1 MKLGL
6 TGTTLRR
13 SETLVVERLDRLD
26 RLGDR
31 APASAVVVRGRGEAG
46 RLPSESDASSMVIST
61 PAPRPIPAP
70 RKERNALETKRRIL
84 EAAQSEFAAKG
95 FDGARL
101 GTIARAASV
110 QQALIHHYF
119 GDKEGLHGE
128 VVRGGLAAMAEGVWE
143 LLSRMDAPSKTKLK
157 AKPVKAKGKS
167 AKPSKASGKSV
178 RVAAQAAKQTSLAEL
193 TTLAEAFVEL
203 LLKFFATNGS
213 FLAILRHE
221 ARRDGD
227 GAAKIVHGSVGP
239 IFDGIVARLDA
250 MRARG
255 DVKKDLDTKHLVIS
269 CVAMVAF
276 PFQEE
281 PFVKAIWPADWHG
294 QTFLEERKKHIV
306 AMILARVAP

>member
-6 TGTTLRR
+6 TSSTLRR
-13 SETLVVERLDRLD
+13 EHAHAED
-26 RLGDR
+26 
-31 APASAVVVRGRGEAG
+31 APKSTVRRGRKVRS
-46 RLPSESDASSMVIST
+46 RLPSERSMALT
-61 PAPRPIPAP
+61 PLPHVNRTHTPEPPAP

-84 EAAQSEFAAKG
+84 EAAESEFAAKG

-101 GTIARAASV
+101 GTIARAAAV

-128 VVRGGLAAMAEGVWE
+128 VVRSGLAAMTEGVWE
-143 LLSRMDAPSKTKLK
+143 LLSRMDAPPKPAK
-157 AKPVKAKGKS
+157 AKATKA
-167 AKPSKASGKSV
+167 
-178 RVAAQAAKQTSLAEL
+178 VANGAAKATAKNTSVNEL
-193 TTLAEAFVEL
+193 RTLAEAFVEL

-239 IFDGIVARLDA
+239 IFDGVVARIDA

-255 DVKKDLDTKHLVIS
+255 DVKKDVDARHLVLS

-294 QTFLEERKKHIV
+294 EAFLEERKKHIV

>member
-1 MKLGL
+1 MSLSP
-6 TGTTLRR
+6 T
-13 SETLVVERLDRLD
+13 
-26 RLGDR
+26 
-31 APASAVVVRGRGEAG
+31 
-46 RLPSESDASSMVIST
+46 SESDAT
-61 PAPRPIPAP
+61 PRKEP

-84 EAAQSEFAAKG
+84 EAAEREFAAKG

-119 GDKEGLHGE
+119 GDKEGLHGA
-128 VVRGGLAAMAEGVWE
+128 VVRSGLAAMTEGVWE
-143 LLSRMDAPSKTKLK
+143 LLSRMDAPPKKSAVRAKATAK
-157 AKPVKAKGKS
+157 AKTTSKAKAS
-167 AKPSKASGKSV
+167 AAKAN
-178 RVAAQAAKQTSLAEL
+178 AKQTSVDEL
-193 TTLAEAFVEL
+193 RTLAEAFVEL

-221 ARRDGD
+221 ARRDGA

-250 MRARG
+250 MRERG
-255 DVKKDLDTKHLVIS
+255 DVKKDVDARHLVLS

-294 QTFLEERKKHIV
+294 EAFLEERKKHIV

>member
-1 MKLGL
+1 MSLSPSIPP
-6 TGTTLRR
+6 R
-13 SETLVVERLDRLD
+13 SPL
-26 RLGDR
+26 
-31 APASAVVVRGRGEAG
+31 
-46 RLPSESDASSMVIST
+46 
-61 PAPRPIPAP
+61 
-70 RKERNALETKRRIL
+70 RNALDSKRRIL

-101 GTIARAASV
+101 GTIARAAEV

-128 VVRGGLAAMAEGVWE
+128 VVRSGLAAMTEGVWE
-143 LLSRMDAPSKTKLK
+143 LLSRMDAPPAASSTRTKAKAKTKGK
-157 AKPVKAKGKS
+157 TKPR
-167 AKPSKASGKSV
+167 PT
-178 RVAAQAAKQTSLAEL
+178 AKQTAVNEL
-193 TTLAEAFVEL
+193 RTLAEAFVEL

-255 DVKKDLDTKHLVIS
+255 AVKKDVDARHLVLS

-294 QTFLEERKKHIV
+294 EAFLEERKKHIV

>member
-6 TGTTLRR
+6 TSSTRR
-13 SETLVVERLDRLD
+13 SEHVLAHAEAAMADVE
-26 RLGDR
+26 
-31 APASAVVVRGRGEAG
+31 APPETVRRGRQAVT
-46 RLPSESDASSMVIST
+46 RLRSGTVDMALS
-61 PAPRPIPAP
+61 PALPFRSRSPDRAP
-70 RKERNALETKRRIL
+70 RKERSAVDSKRRIL

-101 GTIARAASV
+101 GTIARAAEV

-128 VVRGGLAAMAEGVWE
+128 VVRSGLAAMTEGVWE
-143 LLSRMDAPSKTKLK
+143 LLSRMDEPAGASTTRTKAKAKAKAKTTKAK
-157 AKPVKAKGKS
+157 AKPKAT
-167 AKPSKASGKSV
+167 SV
-178 RVAAQAAKQTSLAEL
+178 NDLR
-193 TTLAEAFVEL
+193 TLAEAFVEL

-255 DVKKDLDTKHLVIS
+255 DVKKDVDARHLVLS

-294 QTFLEERKKHIV
+294 EAFLEERKKHIV

>member
-1 MKLGL
+1 MALSPTPPSRPQTSAGP
-6 TGTTLRR
+6 
-13 SETLVVERLDRLD
+13 SP
-26 RLGDR
+26 R
-31 APASAVVVRGRGEAG
+31 ATS
-46 RLPSESDASSMVIST
+46 
-61 PAPRPIPAP
+61 PRATSP
-70 RKERNALETKRRIL
+70 RKERSSLDSKRRIL

-101 GTIARAASV
+101 GTIARAAEV

-128 VVRGGLAAMAEGVWE
+128 VVRSGLAAMTEGVWE
-143 LLSRMDAPSKTKLK
+143 LLSRMDAPPGASTTRAKTKATASKPSPAAK
-157 AKPVKAKGKS
+157 AKAK
-167 AKPSKASGKSV
+167 
-178 RVAAQAAKQTSLAEL
+178 AKQTSLNEL
-193 TTLAEAFVEL
+193 RTLAEAFVEL

-227 GAAKIVHGSVGP
+227 GATKIVQANVGP

-255 DVKKDLDTKHLVIS
+255 DVKKDVDARHLVLS

-294 QTFLEERKKHIV
+294 EAFLEERKKHIV

>member
-1 MKLGL
+1 MAL
-6 TGTTLRR
+6 
-13 SETLVVERLDRLD
+13 S
-26 RLGDR
+26 
-31 APASAVVVRGRGEAG
+31 
-46 RLPSESDASSMVIST
+46 PSIPPNS
-61 PAPRPIPAP
+61 PAPPA
-70 RKERNALETKRRIL
+70 RKERNALDSKRRIL
-84 EAAQSEFAAKG
+84 EAAESEFAAKG

-101 GTIARAASV
+101 GTIARAAEV

-128 VVRGGLAAMAEGVWE
+128 VVRSGLAAMTEGVWE
-143 LLSRMDAPSKTKLK
+143 LLSRMDAP
-157 AKPVKAKGKS
+157 AAAS
-167 AKPSKASGKSV
+167 ATRTKAS
-178 RVAAQAAKQTSLAEL
+178 AAKSKVKHRHTAQQTSVSEL
-193 TTLAEAFVEL
+193 RTLAEAFVEL

-255 DVKKDLDTKHLVIS
+255 DVKKDVDARHLVLS

-294 QTFLEERKKHIV
+294 EAFLEERKKHIV

>member
-1 MKLGL
+1 MALSPSLPPRSPAASKLA
-6 TGTTLRR
+6 
-13 SETLVVERLDRLD
+13 DR
-26 RLGDR
+26 
-31 APASAVVVRGRGEAG
+31 
-46 RLPSESDASSMVIST
+46 
-61 PAPRPIPAP
+61 AP
-70 RKERNALETKRRIL
+70 RKERSAVDSKRRIL
-84 EAAQSEFAAKG
+84 EAAESEFAAKG

-101 GTIARAASV
+101 GTIARAAEV

-128 VVRGGLAAMAEGVWE
+128 VVRSGLAAMTEGVWE
-143 LLSRMDAPSKTKLK
+143 ILSRMDAPAGASTTRTKAKTTKAGATK
-157 AKPVKAKGKS
+157 AKPAKAT
-167 AKPSKASGKSV
+167 SV
-178 RVAAQAAKQTSLAEL
+178 NDLR
-193 TTLAEAFVEL
+193 TLAEAFVEL

-255 DVKKDLDTKHLVIS
+255 DVKKDVDARHLVLS

-294 QTFLEERKKHIV
+294 EAFLEERKRHIV

>member
-1 MKLGL
+1 MALSPL
-6 TGTTLRR
+6 SHANSASL
-13 SETLVVERLDRLD
+13 
-26 RLGDR
+26 
-31 APASAVVVRGRGEAG
+31 PAQV
-46 RLPSESDASSMVIST
+46 
-61 PAPRPIPAP
+61 PAP

-84 EAAQSEFAAKG
+84 EAAEGEFAAKG

-101 GTIARAASV
+101 GTIARGADV

-128 VVRGGLAAMAEGVWE
+128 VVRSGLAAMTEGVWE
-143 LLSRMDAPSKTKLK
+143 LLSRMDAPPKAPTARKAPKTAKTAKTARGK
-157 AKPVKAKGKS
+157 AAVANTT
-167 AKPSKASGKSV
+167 SV
-178 RVAAQAAKQTSLAEL
+178 SEL
-193 TTLAEAFVEL
+193 RTLAEAFVEL

-239 IFDGIVARLDA
+239 IFDGVVARLDA

-255 DVKKDLDTKHLVIS
+255 DVKKDVDARHLVLS

-294 QTFLEERKKHIV
+294 EAFLEERKKHIV

>member
-1 MKLGL
+1 MALSPN
-6 TGTTLRR
+6 TLAD
-13 SETLVVERLDRLD
+13 TH
-26 RLGDR
+26 
-31 APASAVVVRGRGEAG
+31 ANAA
-46 RLPSESDASSMVIST
+46 T
-61 PAPRPIPAP
+61 PTP

-84 EAAQSEFAAKG
+84 EAAEAEFAAKG

-128 VVRGGLAAMAEGVWE
+128 VVRSGLAAMTEGVWE
-143 LLSRMDAPSKTKLK
+143 LLSRMDAPPKKTK
-157 AKPVKAKGKS
+157 AK
-167 AKPSKASGKSV
+167 SKAAKTSTKSTK
-178 RVAAQAAKQTSLAEL
+178 AAALR
-193 TTLAEAFVEL
+193 TLAEDFVEL

-221 ARRDGD
+221 ARRDGA

-255 DVKKDLDTKHLVIS
+255 DVKKDVDARHLVLS

-294 QTFLEERKKHIV
+294 EAFLEERKKHIV
-306 AMILARVAP
+306 AMVLARVVP

>member
-1 MKLGL
+1 MALSPL
-6 TGTTLRR
+6 PHASRTL
-13 SETLVVERLDRLD
+13 
-26 RLGDR
+26 
-31 APASAVVVRGRGEAG
+31 APEPPGAR
-46 RLPSESDASSMVIST
+46 
-61 PAPRPIPAP
+61 P

-84 EAAQSEFAAKG
+84 EAAQGEFAAKG

-101 GTIARAASV
+101 GTIARAANV

-128 VVRGGLAAMAEGVWE
+128 VVRSGLAAMTEGVWE
-143 LLSRMDAPSKTKLK
+143 LLSRMDAAPAPAKTTK
-157 AKPVKAKGKS
+157 ATAKAKGTGAKAAMKAASKKS
-167 AKPSKASGKSV
+167 AV
-178 RVAAQAAKQTSLAEL
+178 NEL
-193 TTLAEAFVEL
+193 RTLAEAFVEL

-221 ARRDGD
+221 SRRDGD
-227 GAAKIVHGSVGP
+227 GAAKIVHGAVGP

-255 DVKKDLDTKHLVIS
+255 TVKKDVDARHLVLS

-294 QTFLEERKKHIV
+294 EAFLEERKKHIV

>member
-1 MKLGL
+1 MAISPS
-6 TGTTLRR
+6 TTD
-13 SETLVVERLDRLD
+13 DRTTP
-26 RLGDR
+26 
-31 APASAVVVRGRGEAG
+31 PAGQGRPG
-46 RLPSESDASSMVIST
+46 
-61 PAPRPIPAP
+61 P

-84 EAAQSEFAAKG
+84 EAAEGEFAAKG

-128 VVRGGLAAMAEGVWE
+128 VVRAGLAIMAEGAWE
-143 LLSRMDAPSKTKLK
+143 LFSRMDAPAKTKATDTK
-157 AKPVKAKGKS
+157 AESRTKSKGTTKKS
-167 AKPSKASGKSV
+167 AGKV
-178 RVAAQAAKQTSLAEL
+178 RSNSTTVDEL
-193 TTLAEAFVEL
+193 RTLAEAFVEL
-203 LLKFFATNGS
+203 LLRFFATNGS

-221 ARRDGD
+221 ARRDGA
-227 GAAKIVHGSVGP
+227 GAAKIVHDSVGP

-255 DVKKDLDTKHLVIS
+255 DVKKDVDARHLVIS

-281 PFVKAIWPADWHG
+281 PFVAAIWPADWHG
-294 QTFLEERKKHIV
+294 KAFLEERKKHIV

>member
-1 MKLGL
+1 MALSPSIPP
-6 TGTTLRR
+6 R
-13 SETLVVERLDRLD
+13 S
-26 RLGDR
+26 
-31 APASAVVVRGRGEAG
+31 
-46 RLPSESDASSMVIST
+46 
-61 PAPRPIPAP
+61 PAPPP
-70 RKERNALETKRRIL
+70 RKERNALDSKRRIL
-84 EAAQSEFAAKG
+84 EAAESEFAAKG

-101 GTIARAASV
+101 GTIARAAEV

-128 VVRGGLAAMAEGVWE
+128 VVRSGLAAMTEGVWE
-143 LLSRMDAPSKTKLK
+143 LLSRMDAPEAASTTRAAKSKQK
-157 AKPVKAKGKS
+157 ARPT
-167 AKPSKASGKSV
+167 
-178 RVAAQAAKQTSLAEL
+178 AKQTSVSEL
-193 TTLAEAFVEL
+193 RTLAEAFVEL

-227 GAAKIVHGSVGP
+227 GAATIVHGSVGP

-255 DVKKDLDTKHLVIS
+255 DVKKDVDARHLVLS

-294 QTFLEERKKHIV
+294 EAFLEERKKHIV